1 MLSGRALFCSVV
13 FEFPG
18 LSLVSACN
26 LPTHCQ
32 LPHFFLE
39 GVMCR
44 YSFRK
49 THSTL
54 VIAVPLKGNT
64 PYRLRLLSKVVLL
77 SIFLSEF
84 GAKYQRA
91 IWRDHRWVQQWR
103 GDRKQDFERTLK
115 SGETLSYNLKSFC
128 AAFETNYVF
137 QFKIRRGQA
146 EAYVYPEGLKAYGVS
161 VDSFAITKIE
171 DAL

>member
-1 MLSGRALFCSVV
+1 MQFTHALSVAALLLGGCHLPLLVPQNSLDVGDRSSFEGEYTVSFTFAEQGGVV
-13 FEFPG
+13 E
-18 LSLVSACN
+18 
-26 LPTHCQ
+26 H
-32 LPHFFLE
+32 
-39 GVMCR
+39 
-44 YSFRK
+44 
-49 THSTL
+49 
-54 VIAVPLKGNT
+54 I
-64 PYRLRLLSKVVLL
+64 
-77 SIFLSEF
+77 SERIWC
-84 GAKYQRA
+84 KYQRA